1 MTHAFTL
8 QLEGF
13 MITKEVQ
20 ALINQGEQ
28 IFKNVSTATKEKPYG
43 LEEALLHGM
52 IPFSNLQNGEKY
64 FGYNP
69 SNLARFYM
77 FWDAG
82 GSCFFLLENK
92 ARVTAKYFDGFIPM
106 LCEADQKKDFPLTQD
121 EALKN
126 YQNAAKNLVK
136 AQEEKTKAEKNYNEC
151 LLQLG
156 VHRGR
161 FEKILVSKE
170 D

>member
-1 MTHAFTL
+1 
-8 QLEGF
+8 

-28 IFKNVSTATKEKPYG
+28 IFKNISLASKEKPYG

-52 IPFSNLQNGEKY
+52 IPLSNLQNGEKY

-77 FWDAG
+77 FWDSA
-82 GSCFFLLENK
+82 SASFFLLENK
-92 ARVTAKYFDGFIPM
+92 ARATAKYFEGFIPM
-106 LCEADQKKDFPLTQD
+106 LCEADQKKDAPLTEE

-126 YQNAAKNLVK
+126 YQIAARNLVK
-136 AQEEKTKAEKNYNEC
+136 AQKEKTEAEKNYNEC